1 MTEYRE
7 RRKEG
12 STVDSKMQG
21 KQKENGEKNGTIG
34 GLEKRKEMDERRI
47 NRNAS
52 CVCTSIYQLWHTLRF
67 YRNEACNVGL

>member
-21 KQKENGEKNGTIG
+21 KQKENGEKTA
-34 GLEKRKEMDERRI
+34 RSVD
-47 NRNAS
+47 
-52 CVCTSIYQLWHTLRF
+52 
-67 YRNEACNVGL
+67 